1 MPGGEPFLLRDPP
14 PPERAVLLPP
24 FGRVCRG
31 GGGDGGEEGQGGG
44 GGQGGA
50 GEGGEGGGGGAQG
63 KVMWKNYVTYTGIP
77 SGVDTLFLEAYSSFK
92 RCLFWIPY

>member
-24 FGRVCRG
+24 IGGVCRG

-63 KVMWKNYVTYTGIP
+63 KVMRKNCVP
-77 SGVDTLFLEAYSSFK
+77 SGVDALFLEAYSSFI